1 MLSSSSRYPPTSSS
15 QTNRPEWCCSPG
27 DLQVALPFRT
37 IAPNYLPVKVPFRV
51 IFRGAMVPTATD
63 VLRRHNKEP
72 LPMGS
77 GVNWELGCA
86 AGSIPIICF
95 AAIYINSCKGP
106 LSPRV
111 CERLVSLENV
121 AISFIK

>member
-1 MLSSSSRYPPTSSS
+1 M
-15 QTNRPEWCCSPG
+15 
-27 DLQVALPFRT
+27 ALRFKTLAR
-37 IAPNYLPVKVPFRV
+37 NYLPVKVPFRV
-51 IFRGAMVPTATD
+51 IFHGAMVPTATD
-63 VLRRHNKEP
+63 VLRAHNKEP

-86 AGSIPIICF
+86 AGSIPIIWF
-95 AAIYINSCKGP
+95 AAIYINSCKGRS
-106 LSPRV
+106 SPRV